1 LLNLPYLFDPRPG
14 PLSPH
19 DLQLHLTLMA
29 LYATG
34 LGVTIY
40 WGFSSRR
47 SALVRCCAM
56 AQLMLSSVALG
67 LMTSRLL
74 AIPYLSTRIYLYGAI
89 AISAVGWTAFAARY
103 AHRTGLLA
111 RNLALLTLSWKGQE
125 PPTPLRAIAV
135 LMPIHL
141 VGLMFLTVHF
151 GRSYPMMIGL
161 FLLLLSP
168 QLVLSALTRKWSIH
182 LETLTP
188 LWFTYLAALARRS
201 FAELVVQP
209 LPLHDG
215 FVYPEP
221 VSVLLGVEAILFA
234 SVLYVLLCQGYLLL
248 LRRGSA
254 DRYLMCVALTL
265 VIVVSVWAGIAY
277 FRHHTHGVTAND
289 PYAYAQM
296 AVDLAKHGNP
306 MHHFTL
312 FPRVSHLGISWWPV
326 VHYGYQVRMPPL
338 RPDGYT
344 ATDWPPGWPA
354 ILAAGYFV
362 LGEQGL
368 YLVNPLI
375 GLLSLGALVA
385 LLAELMHDRTWG
397 ERLLG
402 GSFAALCLATSYEHI
417 DRLMVPMAD
426 ASASLFTMLT
436 LLLLLRGTR
445 GRHRLYAALAG
456 FCFGWAYLIRH
467 TQLALGL
474 CALVALLSLG
484 RHRLSIRQR
493 WEFACLLGLTAFL
506 VAIPDLLYHQLVF
519 GHFLTPESTELG
531 LFSLAH
537 VPATARLMWQRACSG
552 NEFGFLIPLLVWG
565 AYRMYVERRGEFLVL
580 LTAVL
585 AVLAVHL
592 PYAALRLR
600 DLLSLFPILL
610 AWVGYGVADLWN
622 RIPAGSTPRR
632 YRRQTLGLLILLA
645 LLLLPIFRSWP
656 ILPRAWGTYRASFGY
671 VSAAEREGFEEVEQ
685 NTVQPCVVGS
695 SMNGGP
701 IDLYSGRE
709 AFRPEFWTEE
719 ELDLFL
725 GHVFQEGTRVYILD
739 DGEALGP
746 TLDHARAHYVLTPRA
761 SVEVPVFGDPS
772 RISSMIYE
780 VLPPSEAVE

>member
-1 LLNLPYLFDPRPG
+1 MLNLPYLFDPRPG
-14 PLSPH
+14 PLPPH

-29 LYATG
+29 LYAAG
-34 LGVTIY
+34 LGATIY
-40 WGFSSRR
+40 WGLSSKR
-47 SALVRCCAM
+47 SALVRWYAM
-56 AQLMLSSVALG
+56 GQLALSSVILG
-67 LMTSRLL
+67 LMTARLL
-74 AIPYLSTRIYLYGAI
+74 AVPYLSTRAYLYAAI
-89 AISAVGWTAFAARY
+89 AVSAVGWAAGAARH

-111 RNLALLTLSWKGQE
+111 RQLGLLTLSWNGKE
-125 PPTPLRAIAV
+125 PPTPLGDILV
-135 LMPIHL
+135 LVPIHL
-141 VGLMFLTVHF
+141 VGLMFLAVQF
-151 GRSYPMMIGL
+151 GRSYPDMIGL
-161 FLLLLSP
+161 LLLLLGP
-168 QLVLSALTRKWSIH
+168 QLALSALERKWVVH

-188 LWFTYLAALARRS
+188 LHFAYLAAVARRAC
-201 FAELVVQP
+201 AEVLAQP

-221 VSVLLGVEAILFA
+221 VSILLGVEAIFFA
-234 SVLYVLLCQGYLLL
+234 SVLYVLLCQGYLLV
-248 LRRGSA
+248 LRRSGE
-254 DRYLMCVALTL
+254 DRYLIYVALAL
-265 VIVVSVWAGIAY
+265 AVVVSVWAGIAY
-277 FRHHTHGVTAND
+277 FRHRTHGVTAND

-296 AVDLAKHGNP
+296 AVDLAEHGDP
-306 MHHFTL
+306 RHHFTL

-344 ATDWPPGWPA
+344 ATDWPPGWSL
-354 ILAAGYFV
+354 ILAAGYLL

-368 YLVNPLI
+368 YLANPAI
-375 GLLSLGALVA
+375 GLLSLAVLVA

-402 GSFAALCLATSYEHI
+402 GSFAACCLATSYEHI

-445 GRHRLYAALAG
+445 GRHRLYALLSG

-467 TQLALGL
+467 TQLALGM
-474 CALVALLSLG
+474 CALVALLCLAG
-484 RHRLSIRQR
+484 DRFTLRQR
-493 WEFACLLGLTAFL
+493 WEAIGLFGLTAFL
-506 VAIPDLLYHQLVF
+506 VALPDLLYHQLVF
-519 GHFLTPESTELG
+519 GHFLTPESAELE

-537 VPATARLMWQRACSG
+537 VPATARLMWERACSG
-552 NEFGFLIPLLVWG
+552 NEFGFLVPLLVWG
-565 AYRMYVERRGEFLVL
+565 AYRMYAERRGEFLVL

-622 RIPAGSTPRR
+622 RIPARSTLRR
-632 YRRQTLGLLILLA
+632 YRQQTLGVLIFLA

-671 VSAAEREGFEEVEQ
+671 VSAAEREGFEKMEQ

-695 SMNGGP
+695 SLNGGP

-709 AFRPEFWTEE
+709 AFRPEFWTGEE
-719 ELDLFL
+719 FDVFL
-725 GHVFQEGTRVYILD
+725 GQMFQEGTRVYILD

-746 TLDHARAHYVLTPRA
+746 TLEYAEAHYRVTSTA
-761 SVEVPVFGDPS
+761 HVEVPIFGDPS
-772 RISSMIYE
+772 RVSSILYQISP
-780 VLPPSEAVE
+780 LSEASR

>member
-14 PLSPH
+14 PVPPG
-19 DLQLHLTLMA
+19 DLLLHLSLMA
-29 LYATG
+29 LYAAG
-34 LGVTIY
+34 LGATIY

-47 SALVRCCAM
+47 SASVRWYAMGQLV
-56 AQLMLSSVALG
+56 LSSVILG
-67 LMTSRLL
+67 LMTAHLL
-74 AIPYLSTRIYLYGAI
+74 AIPYLSTRVYVYAAI
-89 AISAVGWTAFAARY
+89 AVSAVVWAAGAVRH

-111 RNLALLTLSWKGQE
+111 RQFDLLTLSSKREE
-125 PPTPLRAIAV
+125 PPTRLGDIAV
-135 LMPIHL
+135 LAPVHL
-141 VGLMFLTVHF
+141 VGLMFLAVQF
-151 GRSYPMMIGL
+151 GRSYAQMLGL
-161 FLLLLSP
+161 FLLLLIP
-168 QLVLSALTRKWSIH
+168 QLALSVLERRWAIH

-188 LWFTYLAALARRS
+188 LHFAYLAAVARRAC
-201 FAELVVQP
+201 AEVLTQP

-221 VSVLLGVEAILFA
+221 VSVLLGVEAIFFA
-234 SVLYVLLCQGYLLL
+234 SVLYVLLCQGHLLVV
-248 LRRGSA
+248 RRSRE
-254 DRYLMCVALTL
+254 DRYATHVALAL
-265 VIVVSVWAGIAY
+265 VVVVSVWAGVAY
-277 FRHHTHGVTAND
+277 FRHRTHGVTAND

-296 AVDLAKHGNP
+296 AVDLAEQRDLR
-306 MHHFTL
+306 HHFTL
-312 FPRVSHLGISWWPV
+312 FPRISHLGISWWPV

-354 ILAAGYFV
+354 ILAVGYLL

-368 YLVNPLI
+368 YLVNPAI
-375 GLLSLGALVA
+375 GLLSLAALVA
-385 LLAELMHDRTWG
+385 LLAELKHDRTWG

-402 GSFAALCLATSYEHI
+402 GSFAACCLATSYEHI

-426 ASASLFTMLT
+426 ASASLFTVLT

-445 GRHRLYAALAG
+445 GRHRLYAMLAG

-474 CALVALLSLG
+474 CALVAFFYLARPGLTL
-484 RHRLSIRQR
+484 RQR
-493 WEFACLLGLTAFL
+493 WEALGLFGLTAFL
-506 VAIPDLLYHQLVF
+506 VALPDLLYHQLVF
-519 GHFLTPESTELG
+519 GHFLTPESTELE

-552 NEFGFLIPLLVWG
+552 NEFGFLVPLLAWG
-565 AYRMYVERRGEFLVL
+565 AYRMYIERRGEFLVL
-580 LTAVL
+580 LTAFL
-585 AVLAVHL
+585 AVLAVQL

-610 AWVGYGVADLWN
+610 AWVGYGVVDLWE
-622 RIPAGSTPRR
+622 RVRSRSTVRR
-632 YRRQTLGLLILLA
+632 YRQQTLGVVILLA

-656 ILPRAWGTYRASFGY
+656 IIPRIWGTYRASFGY
-671 VSAAEREGFEEVEQ
+671 VSAAEREGFEQVEQ
-685 NTVQPCVVGS
+685 NTAQPCVVGS

-709 AFRPEFWTEE
+709 AFRPEFWTGEE
-719 ELDLFL
+719 FDVFL
-725 GHVFQEGTRVYILD
+725 GHMFGEGTRVYILD

-746 TLDHARAHYVLTPRA
+746 ILEYAEAHYRVTSGA
-761 SVEVPVFGDPS
+761 QVEVPIFGDPTKVS
-772 RISSMIYE
+772 SILYEISP
-780 VLPPSEAVE
+780 LSEASR